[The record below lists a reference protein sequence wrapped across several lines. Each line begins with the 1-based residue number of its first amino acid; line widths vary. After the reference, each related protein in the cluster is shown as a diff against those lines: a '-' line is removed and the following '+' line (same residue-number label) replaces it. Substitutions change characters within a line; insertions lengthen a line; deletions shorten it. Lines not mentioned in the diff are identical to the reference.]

1 MSLARASLRSLES
14 RRAIAGCWDNHGWP
28 PDGRGDASGRPD
40 PIRKKAGQ
48 TYPWTYLKR
57 DRRAGSDSPAVFG
70 QSGEFGQTGVAGE
83 VDRETAYQIAAS
95 TCKLGPDA
103 SAEDAWG
110 PV

>member
-28 PDGRGDASGRPD
+28 PRWTGRRVRTARSDT
-40 PIRKKAGQ
+40 KKAGQ

-83 VDRETAYQIAAS
+83 VDRETAYQIAAL
-95 TCKLGPDA
+95 TCKLGIDA